1 VSLLPPGSML
11 ADFQIQDVVGRGGM
25 GVVYQ
30 AVQLS
35 LGRPV
40 ALKLIAPHLADE
52 DGFRERF
59 TRESQLS
66 ASLDHPHIVPVYGAG
81 EEDGVPYIAMRFVD
95 GVNLRVEIAAKG
107 RLEPGRT
114 AQLMSQVASA
124 LDSAHERGLV
134 HRDVK
139 PANVLISQHGGAE
152 HAYLT
157 DFGVTK
163 RRTATE
169 GGTRT
174 GEWVGTIDYVA
185 PEQLRGE
192 QVDAGADIYS
202 LGCVLYQCLT
212 GQVPFPRENE
222 LATMWAHISDPPPA
236 VSDVVPE
243 LPAAL
248 SAVVR
253 RALAKAPEERY
264 PSAGELGR
272 AALAASPPA
281 AVAIDGGTAAGAPP
295 TGARAT
301 VPATPRIL
309 RPARAPRRSGG
320 SLYDREHEL
329 GQAATELD
337 SAMVGSGRMLLI
349 EGQAGIGKSRL
360 LAELAALADERG
372 FDVYSACGIELERD
386 FAYGVV
392 RQLFEYG
399 LHRLAPDERAL
410 LFRGAAGLAERIL
423 SGAEEPHPRSES
435 GAPEAPEDRVFAA
448 LHGLYWFCAE
458 LSERAPLLLAIDDA
472 DRADQASLRFLAH
485 LAPRL
490 EGMPVAVALA
500 RRPAQPRMGHP
511 LLAEIEQHALV
522 RMSPP
527 PLTPDGSAALVAE
540 RLGEGDPEF
549 FAACHRAAHGN
560 PFLLGELCATM
571 RADGVAP
578 TAAAAPVVERLGP
591 RNIAHSSLTRIG
603 RVAPDARQL
612 VQAAALLGQDAE
624 LRHAAALAELELA
637 EAARLADSLVELGVL
652 ASSAPLAFVHP
663 VVRTAILEDQPAG
676 TRALL
681 HARAARLHAHDGAS
695 GEVVCAHLM
704 EAAPAGDDWVVEQL
718 LGTAGAALDKGAPET
733 ATSLLARALAEP
745 PSAGRRVEVL
755 MELGRSEALGPDP
768 ASAVQHLRAA
778 LDMVHERGLRDELV
792 AELMSTLWHLGRRAE
807 LLDLARAELER
818 CDPDVE
824 VESRRRL
831 EAALIA
837 GLKFNV
843 AHYDEL
849 DSRLEALAPEL
860 TGESPAERAILAV
873 LAQRQVERA
882 EPVELAV
889 DAAQRALENGLLAD
903 HAPSL
908 RAPAGV
914 ALRALIESDEYDAAG
929 RWIGEGLELARK
941 GGSRIGLLTA
951 HRFLAELAYCSGD
964 LAAAEAD
971 ARLVAN
977 SWRDFHSL
985 AAFCAA
991 ATLAQALVARGRL
1004 EEADEALA
1012 ELGDGR
1018 QYPGFPN
1025 SVVSLAHGEL
1035 AMARGDHDSALSR
1048 FTRAGDDFVYSP
1060 WRPGAAA
1067 ASLLLG
1073 ERSEAMALADEEL
1086 ARARRFGAPR
1096 SLGIALRSAGL
1107 CEGGDRGLELL
1118 EESIDVLASSPAKLE
1133 RALSLCELGA
1143 AMRRAKRRV
1152 DSRPLLRQ
1160 SLELAHRCGAGPLE
1174 ERAGTELRASGA
1186 RPRRL
1191 AMSGVESLTAS
1202 ELRVCRL
1209 AVEGL
1214 TNAEI
1219 AQALFVTRRTIET
1232 HLGSAYRKLEI
1243 KSRAELPKALK
1254 GAVEADPMV
1263 G

>member
-1 VSLLPPGSML
+1 VTVLAPGSVL

-25 GVVYQ
+25 GVVYE

-59 TRESQLS
+59 MRESKLS

-81 EEDGVPYIAMRFVD
+81 EEDGVPYIAMRFVE
-95 GVNLRVEIAAKG
+95 GVNLRVEITAEG
-107 RLEPGRT
+107 RLEPAR
-114 AQLMSQVASA
+114 AALLVNQVASA
-124 LDSAHERGLV
+124 LDAAHERGLV

-139 PANVLISQHGGAE
+139 PANVLISRHGGRE

-169 GGTRT
+169 SGTGT
-174 GEWVGTIDYVA
+174 GQWVGTLDYVA

-192 QVDAGADIYS
+192 QVDGRADIYS

-222 LATMWAHISDPPPA
+222 LATMWAHLSDPPPA
-236 VSDVVPE
+236 PSDVVPE
-243 LPAAL
+243 LPAAI

-253 RALAKAPEERY
+253 RAMAKSPEERY
-264 PSAGELGR
+264 ASAGDLGR
-272 AALAASPPA
+272 AALAAIASVDGGGEAGVAAA
-281 AVAIDGGTAAGAPP
+281 AVE
-295 TGARAT
+295 AT
-301 VPATPRIL
+301 VPSPGRAV
-309 RPARAPRRSGG
+309 RPARAARRPGG
-320 SLYDREHEL
+320 SLYDREREL
-329 GQAATELD
+329 DEATAELD
-337 SAMVGSGRMLLI
+337 SALVGSGRMLLI

-360 LAELAALADERG
+360 LGEISKRADERG

-399 LHRLAPDERAL
+399 LHRLPADQRAL
-410 LFRGAAGLAERIL
+410 LFRGAASLAERIL
-423 SGAEEPHPRSES
+423 SGAEEAQADSGP

-448 LHGLYWFCAE
+448 VHGLYWFCAE

-490 EGMPVAVALA
+490 EGLPVAVVLA
-500 RRPAQPRMGHP
+500 RRPSRPGTAQQ
-511 LLAEIEQHALV
+511 LLSEVEQHAVL
-522 RMSPP
+522 RLSPP
-527 PLTPDGSAALVAE
+527 PLTPEGSAALVTE

-549 FAACHRAAHGN
+549 CAACHRAAHGN

-578 TAAAAPVVERLGP
+578 SAAAASVVERLGP

-612 VQAAALLGQDAE
+612 VQAAALLGQGAA
-624 LRHAAALAELELA
+624 LRHAAALAGLELP

-652 ASSAPLAFVHP
+652 ASSAPLEFVHP

-676 TRALL
+676 TRAVL
-681 HARAARLHAHDGAS
+681 HARAARLHADEGAT

-718 LGTAGAALDKGAPET
+718 LGTARAALEKGAPE
-733 ATSLLARALAEP
+733 AAASLLARALAEP
-745 PSAGRRVEVL
+745 PSSGSRVEVL
-755 MELGRSEALGPDP
+755 AELGRAEALGPDP
-768 ASAVQHLRAA
+768 ASAVQHLRSA
-778 LDMVHERGLRDELV
+778 LDMAHERGLRDELV
-792 AELMSTLWHLGRRAE
+792 GELLSTLWHLGRRAE
-807 LLDLARAELER
+807 LLELARAELER
-818 CDPDVE
+818 CDPE
-824 VESRRRL
+824 TELESRRRI
-831 EAALIA
+831 EAALIT

-873 LAQRQVERA
+873 LAQRRVERA

-889 DAAQRALENGLLAD
+889 EAARRALEQGLLAD
-903 HAPSL
+903 HGPSL
-908 RAPAGV
+908 RAPASV
-914 ALRALIESDEYDAAG
+914 ALRALIESDEHEAAA
-929 RWIGEGLELARK
+929 RWIGEGLELARER
-941 GGSRIGLLTA
+941 GSRIGLLTA
-951 HRFLAELAYCSGD
+951 HRFLAELAYCAGN
-964 LAAAEAD
+964 LGAAEAD
-971 ARLVAN
+971 ARLVAR
-977 SWRDFHSL
+977 SWREFHSL

-991 ATLAQALVARGRL
+991 ATLAQALIAGGRL

-1025 SVVSLAHGEL
+1025 SVVALGHGEL
-1035 AMARGDHDSALSR
+1035 AMARGDHGSALAHYI
-1048 FTRAGDDFVYSP
+1048 RAGDDFVYCP
-1060 WRPGAAA
+1060 WRPRAAV

-1073 ERSEAMALADEEL
+1073 ERADAIAFADEDL
-1086 ARARRFGAPR
+1086 TRARRCGAPR
-1096 SLGIALRSAGL
+1096 GLGIALRVAGL
-1107 CEGGDRGLELL
+1107 CQGGERGLELL
-1118 EESIDVLASSPAKLE
+1118 EESVEVLGASPARME

-1143 AMRRAKRRV
+1143 AMRRVKRRA
-1152 DSRPLLRQ
+1152 DSRPLLRE
-1160 SLELAHRCGAGPLE
+1160 SLELAHRCGAAPLE
-1174 ERAGTELRASGA
+1174 ERAATELRASGA

-1191 AMSGVESLTAS
+1191 ALSGVESLTAS
-1202 ELRVCRL
+1202 ELRVCQL
-1209 AVEGL
+1209 AADGL

-1219 AQALFVTRRTIET
+1219 AQSLFVTRRTVET
-1232 HLGSAYRKLEI
+1232 HLGNAYRKLGI
-1243 KSRAELPKALK
+1243 KSRSELPQALEG
-1254 GAVEADPMV
+1254 GAEPKPVI